1 MLFKR
6 CIYAINVLS
15 KYKYEN
21 GVEYMNFSFIIHG
34 YYPVHISNV

>member
-21 GVEYMNFSFIIHG
+21 GVKYMNFSFIIHG